1 MRIRSIPRR
10 YVAAVWGGAV
20 VDLRGG
26 CQSFGWSCGRGARR
40 CLVDGDRGIVVHPQS
55 APGVDRWT
63 ETAHEAPG
71 RRRTVPARN
80 LAKRESGDAG
90 RGMIA
95 DRRAKQPRGRAAKP
109 AVAAEHQ
116 DLCGGLVDDREWIA
130 LAVVGCDHPARK
142 LDHRAGDLLVLR
154 KLVDGGDRRGGSR
167 AEARERQR
175 QRTKKGPDR
184 GVCAQ
189 ATNRAA
195 LDRKRKRLNSR
206 H

>member
-1 MRIRSIPRR
+1 M
-10 YVAAVWGGAV
+10 
-20 VDLRGG
+20 
-26 CQSFGWSCGRGARR
+26 
-40 CLVDGDRGIVVHPQS
+40 
-55 APGVDRWT
+55 
-63 ETAHEAPG
+63 
-71 RRRTVPARN
+71 
-80 LAKRESGDAG
+80 
-90 RGMIA
+90 
-95 DRRAKQPRGRAAKP
+95 
-109 AVAAEHQ
+109 
-116 DLCGGLVDDREWIA
+116 A

-195 LDRKRKRLNSR
+195 FGPAPVMNAPTLGMKARIAAISPSTSAIGTPSTARIIQVRKPSNAMPSNRSEEHTSELQSLMRTS
-206 H
+206 

>member
-1 MRIRSIPRR
+1 
-10 YVAAVWGGAV
+10 
-20 VDLRGG
+20 
-26 CQSFGWSCGRGARR
+26 
-40 CLVDGDRGIVVHPQS
+40 
-55 APGVDRWT
+55 
-63 ETAHEAPG
+63 
-71 RRRTVPARN
+71 
-80 LAKRESGDAG
+80 
-90 RGMIA
+90 MIA

-195 LDRKRKRLNSR
+195 FGPAPFRARSEEHTSELQSLMRNSYAVFC
-206 H
+206 